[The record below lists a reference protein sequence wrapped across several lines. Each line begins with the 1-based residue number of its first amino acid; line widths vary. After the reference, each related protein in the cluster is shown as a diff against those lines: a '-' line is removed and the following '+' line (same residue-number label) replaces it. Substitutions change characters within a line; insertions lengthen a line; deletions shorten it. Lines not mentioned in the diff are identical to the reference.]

1 MGSRE
6 PLESVSI
13 PLPSGPLPSPAD
25 DIVPPLRNRPTMCK
39 PLVGWD
45 HSGEDS
51 TFWFPGG
58 DMVASTGRMWV
69 AIRQRSK
76 SDYGHGMGIA
86 AACIAAEDAARALVA
101 EMAAALG
108 GSVTWA
114 DAQEVSE

>member
-1 MGSRE
+1 MAER
-6 PLESVSI
+6 
-13 PLPSGPLPSPAD
+13 
-25 DIVPPLRNRPTMCK
+25 K
-39 PLVGWD
+39 PLAGWD

-86 AACIAAEDAARALVA
+86 AACIAAENAARAMVA
-101 EMAAALG
+101 EMVAALG

-114 DAQEVSE
+114 DDQGDTDATHP